1 MIPDT
6 DLRAILTKLTRQYGD
21 DAAQDAMVALVSA
34 PTPPRNPKAFCAR
47 VAWCSVSHE
56 LRRRRGVKGTRSE
69 VQFADG
75 DPDPAPLPDR
85 VAEGR
90 QELGR
95 FLRQWRSNTAKSTPL
110 GPRVRPVP

>member
-6 DLRAILTKLTRQYGD
+6 NLHTILTKLTRQYGD

-56 LRRRRGVKGTRSE
+56 LRRRLGVGGTRSE
-69 VQFADG
+69 VMLPDTLS
-75 DPDPAPLPDR
+75 DPTPGPDR
-85 VAEGR
+85 VAEGQ

-95 FLRQWRSNTAKSTPL
+95 LVTQWRAPGRKIWP
-110 GPRVRPVP
+110 